1 MAGPVAPRAA
11 EMFLAMARWTRATS
25 PGHAAPLLSNFRLG
39 ATRGIAKVRSNG
51 KMTNFPDAISV
62 LSAMITPAVLISAC
76 GSLILATSDRLS
88 KAVMRTREISS
99 ALIPRAADQRSDDRE
114 EERRMLFTQLDFVT
128 TRSRLLQRAL
138 SRLYAALGFFVGTSV
153 AIGLVAITTPRFA
166 LVPITLGLCGAGL
179 LLYAAFL
186 LIKESRFALAAVNEE
201 MDFMWKRGKEYG
213 PPDLVEQG
221 IKKARWFGGVK

>member
-1 MAGPVAPRAA
+1 
-11 EMFLAMARWTRATS
+11 
-25 PGHAAPLLSNFRLG
+25 
-39 ATRGIAKVRSNG
+39 
-51 KMTNFPDAISV
+51 MTNFPDAISV

-88 KAVMRTREISS
+88 KAVSRTREISIQLAPLAS
-99 ALIPRAADQRSDDRE
+99 SEHSPEAE
-114 EERRMLFTQLDFVT
+114 EERRMLFVQLDYVT

-138 SRLYAALGFFVGTSV
+138 SRLYAALAFFVGTSV
-153 AIGLVAITTPRFA
+153 TIGLVAVTSSKFTV
-166 LVPITLGLCGAGL
+166 VPIALGLCGAGL

-213 PPDLVEQG
+213 PPDLVEKG
-221 IKKARWFGGVK
+221 IKRTRWFGGVK

>member
-1 MAGPVAPRAA
+1 
-11 EMFLAMARWTRATS
+11 
-25 PGHAAPLLSNFRLG
+25 
-39 ATRGIAKVRSNG
+39 
-51 KMTNFPDAISV
+51 MTTFPDAISV

-88 KAVMRTREISS
+88 KAVLRTREISS
-99 ALIPRAADQRSDDRE
+99 ALIPRAVEQRSEPRE
-114 EERRMLFTQLDFVT
+114 DERRMLFVQLDFVT

-153 AIGLVAITTPRFA
+153 AIGLVAVTSSKFT
-166 LVPITLGLCGAGL
+166 LVPVVLGLCGAGL

-201 MDFMWKRGKEYG
+201 MDFVWKRGKEYG
-213 PPDLVEQG
+213 PPDLVNQG
-221 IKKARWFGGVK
+221 IRKARWFGGVK

>member
-1 MAGPVAPRAA
+1 
-11 EMFLAMARWTRATS
+11 
-25 PGHAAPLLSNFRLG
+25 
-39 ATRGIAKVRSNG
+39 
-51 KMTNFPDAISV
+51 MTTTFPDAISV

-76 GSLILATSDRLS
+76 GTLILATSDRLS
-88 KAVMRTREISS
+88 KAVMRTREIST
-99 ALIPRAADQRSDDRE
+99 ALIPRAEDKRAEVRE

-153 AIGLVAITTPRFA
+153 AIGLVAITSSKFTLIPVA
-166 LVPITLGLCGAGL
+166 LGLCGAGL

-213 PPDLVEQG
+213 PPDLVKQG
-221 IKKARWFGGVK
+221 IKKARWFGGVR

>member
-1 MAGPVAPRAA
+1 
-11 EMFLAMARWTRATS
+11 
-25 PGHAAPLLSNFRLG
+25 
-39 ATRGIAKVRSNG
+39 
-51 KMTNFPDAISV
+51 MTNFPDATSV

-88 KAVMRTREISS
+88 KAVTRTREISA
-99 ALIPRAADQRSDDRE
+99 ALIPRANDQRADGRE

-138 SRLYAALGFFVGTSV
+138 SRLYVALGFFVGTSV
-153 AIGLVAITTPRFA
+153 TIGLVAVTSSSFT
-166 LVPITLGLCGAGL
+166 LVPVVLGLCGAGL

-213 PPDLVEQG
+213 PPDLVSKG
-221 IKKARWFGGVK
+221 IKRARWFGGVG

>member
-1 MAGPVAPRAA
+1 MLAHVVVDNRLEVPV
-11 EMFLAMARWTRATS
+11 
-25 PGHAAPLLSNFRLG
+25 
-39 ATRGIAKVRSNG
+39 
-51 KMTNFPDAISV
+51 
-62 LSAMITPAVLISAC
+62 PAV
-76 GSLILATSDRLS
+76 TVSDLS
-88 KAVMRTREISS
+88 KLPTIPGLDRAHWR
-99 ALIPRAADQRSDDRE
+99 ALIPRANDQRSEGRE

-153 AIGLVAITTPRFA
+153 AIGLVAITSSRFT
-166 LVPITLGLCGAGL
+166 LIPIVLGLCGAGL

-213 PPDLVEQG
+213 PPDLVKRG
-221 IKKARWFGGVK
+221 IKRTRWFGGVK

>member
-1 MAGPVAPRAA
+1 
-11 EMFLAMARWTRATS
+11 
-25 PGHAAPLLSNFRLG
+25 
-39 ATRGIAKVRSNG
+39 
-51 KMTNFPDAISV
+51 MTNFPDATSV

-88 KAVMRTREISS
+88 KAVARTREIST
-99 ALIPRAADQRSDDRE
+99 ALIPRANDQRTDGRE

-138 SRLYAALGFFVGTSV
+138 SRLYVALGFFVGTSV
-153 AIGLVAITTPRFA
+153 AIGLVAVTSSKFTLI
-166 LVPITLGLCGAGL
+166 PIVMGLCGAGL

-213 PPDLVEQG
+213 PPDLVQQG
-221 IKKARWFGGVK
+221 IKRARWFGGVR

>member
-1 MAGPVAPRAA
+1 M
-11 EMFLAMARWTRATS
+11 T
-25 PGHAAPLLSNFRLG
+25 
-39 ATRGIAKVRSNG
+39 
-51 KMTNFPDAISV
+51 TNFPDAISV

-88 KAVMRTREISS
+88 KAVNRTREIST
-99 ALIPRAADQRSDDRE
+99 ALIPRVGTEQRSDGRE
-114 EERRMLFTQLDFVT
+114 EERRMLFVQLDYAT

-153 AIGLVAITTPRFA
+153 TIGLVAVTDSSFTI
-166 LVPITLGLCGAGL
+166 VPIVLGLSGAGL

-213 PPDLVEQG
+213 PPDLVQQG
-221 IKKARWFGGVK
+221 MKRARWFGGVK

>member
-1 MAGPVAPRAA
+1 M
-11 EMFLAMARWTRATS
+11 S
-25 PGHAAPLLSNFRLG
+25 PIRRVRYN
-39 ATRGIAKVRSNG
+39 KV
-51 KMTNFPDAISV
+51 MPTFPNAISV

-88 KAVMRTREISS
+88 KAVVRTREIATS
-99 ALIPRAADQRSDDRE
+99 LIPRSNDQRSEGRE
-114 EERRMLFTQLDFVT
+114 EERRMLFVQLDFVT

-153 AIGLVAITTPRFA
+153 TIGLVAITSSAFT
-166 LVPITLGLCGAGL
+166 LIPIALGLCGAGL

-221 IKKARWFGGVK
+221 IKRARWFGGVK